1 MTKVVRVND
10 MHDDMWDELAKAII
24 KQAIDDWRT
33 LIRTEQR
40 VLYERGLKIS
50 LMEIRRFFRSDYCRI
65 LMDDDPLI
73 ILEQLEKELERSRE
87 EVSLV

>member
-33 LIRTEQR
+33 LIKTEQR
-40 VLYERGLKIS
+40 VLYERGLRIS
-50 LMEIRRFFRSDYCRI
+50 LMEIRRFFRSDYCQI